1 MQPTRTNPG
10 PCPRCGGKLEF
21 RQTVERREKG
31 DDVRFFQCKGC
42 GHIDTRDNNEQFSAP
57 AQSDYFLF
65 IVEDGSKPNRWSWE
79 IRRKSKPMGAKV
91 SETGFQSRQAAEFSG
106 GRALSEFLIELSRE
120 EKRLYDARTK

>member
-1 MQPTRTNPG
+1 MQRTCTNPG

-31 DDVRFFQCKGC
+31 NDVHFFQCKDC
-42 GHIDTRDNNEQFSAP
+42 GHIDTRDNNERVPAP

-65 IVEDGSKPNRWSWE
+65 IAEDGSKPNRWSWE

-120 EKRLYDARTK
+120 EKRLYDARKK

>member
-1 MQPTRTNPG
+1 MQRTCTNLG

-31 DDVRFFQCKGC
+31 DDVHFFQCKDC
-42 GHIDTRDNNEQFSAP
+42 GHIDTRDNNERFSAP
-57 AQSDYFLF
+57 ARSDYFLF
-65 IVEDGSKPNRWSWE
+65 IAEDGSKPNRWSWE

-106 GRALSEFLIELSRE
+106 GRALSDFLIELSRE
-120 EKRLYDARTK
+120 EKRLYDAHKK

>member
-1 MQPTRTNPG
+1 M
-10 PCPRCGGKLEF
+10 
-21 RQTVERREKG
+21 
-31 DDVRFFQCKGC
+31 
-42 GHIDTRDNNEQFSAP
+42 ISAP

-65 IVEDGSKPNRWSWE
+65 IAEDGSKRNRWSWE

-120 EKRLYDARTK
+120 EKRLYDARKK